1 MVKKRKI
8 KKKQINGNQLVEEFL
23 EKLIKKVL
31 QKINSKDYQPKVSD
45 ALKAIQLK
53 HRLKK
58 TSEAEKIFWELI
70 EKIRKEELKKL
81 NNTKV

>member
-1 MVKKRKI
+1 MAKTKRK
-8 KKKQINGNQLVEEFL
+8 KDTSCNGNQMEEFL

-31 QKINSKDYQPKVSD
+31 KRINSKDCQPKVSD

-53 HRLKK
+53 QKLRK

-70 EKIRKEELKKL
+70 EKIRKEELQRL
-81 NNTKV
+81 NNKKR

>member
-1 MVKKRKI
+1 MVKT
-8 KKKQINGNQLVEEFL
+8 KKKKEPEYNGNQIEEFL

-31 QKINSKDYQPKVSD
+31 KRMNSKDCRPKVSD

-53 HRLKK
+53 QKLRK

-70 EKIRKEELKKL
+70 ENIRKEELQRL
-81 NNTKV
+81 NNKKR

>member
-1 MVKKRKI
+1 MVRI
-8 KKKQINGNQLVEEFL
+8 KKTEEKEISGNQLVEEFL
-23 EKLIKKVL
+23 ERLIKKVL
-31 QKINSKDYQPKVSD
+31 HKINSKDYQPKVSD

-70 EKIRKEELKKL
+70 EKIRKEELEKL
-81 NNTKV
+81 NNRKG

>member
-1 MVKKRKI
+1 MAKTNKRKKI
-8 KKKQINGNQLVEEFL
+8 EYNGNQIEEFL

-31 QKINSKDYQPKVSD
+31 KRINSKDCQPKVSD

-53 HRLKK
+53 QKLRK

-70 EKIRKEELKKL
+70 EKIRKEELERL
-81 NNTKV
+81 NNKNG

>member
-1 MVKKRKI
+1 MAKI
-8 KKKQINGNQLVEEFL
+8 KRRKESRLNGNQAEEFL

-31 QKINSKDYQPKVSD
+31 KRINSKDYQPKVSD

-53 HRLKK
+53 QKLKK

-70 EKIRKEELKKL
+70 EKIRKEELQRLSNKKR
-81 NNTKV
+81 

>member
-1 MVKKRKI
+1 MVKTKMRKES
-8 KKKQINGNQLVEEFL
+8 KPYGNQVEEFL

-31 QKINSKDYQPKVSD
+31 KRINSKDYQPKVSD

-53 HRLKK
+53 QKLKK

-70 EKIRKEELKKL
+70 EKIRKEELQRLNSKKG
-81 NNTKV
+81 

>member
-1 MVKKRKI
+1 MAKI
-8 KKKQINGNQLVEEFL
+8 KRRKESRLDGNQAEEFL

-31 QKINSKDYQPKVSD
+31 KRINSKDYQPKVSD

-53 HRLKK
+53 QKLKK

-70 EKIRKEELKKL
+70 EKIRKEELQRL
-81 NNTKV
+81 NNKKR

>member
-1 MVKKRKI
+1 MAKSAS
-8 KKKQINGNQLVEEFL
+8 KKKSKHNGNQIEEFL

-31 QKINSKDYQPKVSD
+31 KRVNSKDCQPRVSD

-53 HRLKK
+53 QKLRK

-70 EKIRKEELKKL
+70 EKIRKEELQRL
-81 NNTKV
+81 NNKKK

>member
-1 MVKKRKI
+1 MAKTKKRKEN
-8 KKKQINGNQLVEEFL
+8 KLNGNQIEEFL

-31 QKINSKDYQPKVSD
+31 KRLNSKDYQPKVSD

-53 HRLKK
+53 QKLKK

-70 EKIRKEELKKL
+70 EKIRKEELERL
-81 NNTKV
+81 NNKKR

>member
-1 MVKKRKI
+1 MAKI
-8 KKKQINGNQLVEEFL
+8 KRRKESRLNGNQAEELL

-31 QKINSKDYQPKVSD
+31 KRINSKDCQPKISD

-53 HRLKK
+53 QKLKK

-70 EKIRKEELKKL
+70 EKIRKEELERL
-81 NNTKV
+81 NNKKR